1 MLPLC
6 PGRNLPAYQCGDFVM
21 ALTVL
26 PPGSTARVIVEELKR
41 SGALIIEDVLP
52 QDRLQSLV
60 SELRPFIDR
69 TPAGHDDFLGRM
81 TKRTGALVAR
91 SPQCRDLILHDT
103 LLGAA
108 REFLSPYTQKI
119 ILHLTQTIEI
129 GPGGP
134 AQPIHRDRYAWGTY
148 LPTSIE
154 PQFNTIWAL
163 TDFTK
168 ENGATQIVPGSHK
181 WDKDRVPSE
190 DEIAYAEMTAGS
202 VLLYTGTVL
211 HGGGENITS
220 SEARTGVFLHYALNW
235 LRQEENQYLSCPPE
249 IAKDLSPE
257 IRSLIGYSKGGYVLG
272 FYSDPNDKSAVYES
286 VSPENMFKTEIDDD
300 FSLLP
305 NPEELVSKS
314 NK

>member
-1 MLPLC
+1 MAALKHLNSNCSIDEILSLLESDAGLIIDNLMASDEIDKLNSELSPYLETDSY
-6 PGRNLPAYQCGDFVM
+6 GRDDF
-21 ALTVL
+21 T
-26 PPGSTARVIVEELKR
+26 GFKTKR
-41 SGALIIEDVLP
+41 IGALI
-52 QDRLQSLV
+52 
-60 SELRPFIDR
+60 
-69 TPAGHDDFLGRM
+69 
-81 TKRTGALVAR
+81 AR
-91 SPQCRDLILHDT
+91 SDSCRKLALNEKINQVSKDYLDPYGDGYQLHFT
-103 LLGAA
+103 SAVC
-108 REFLSPYTQKI
+108 
-119 ILHLTQTIEI
+119 I
-129 GPGGP
+129 GPGESK
-134 AQPIHRDRYAWGTY
+134 QILHRDRGIWGGY
-148 LPTSIE
+148 LPRKVE
-154 PQFNTIWAL
+154 PLMSTIWAV
-163 TDFTK
+163 TDFTRA
-168 ENGATQIVPGSHK
+168 NGATQIVPGSHK

-235 LRQEENQYLSCPPE
+235 LRQEENQYLSCPPD

-286 VSPENMFKTEIDDD
+286 VSPENMFKSEVDDD

>member
-1 MLPLC
+1 MASLKHLNSDCSIDEILSLLESDAGLIIDNLMASDEIDKLNSELSPYLETDSY
-6 PGRNLPAYQCGDFVM
+6 GRDDF
-21 ALTVL
+21 T
-26 PPGSTARVIVEELKR
+26 GYKTKR
-41 SGALIIEDVLP
+41 IGALI
-52 QDRLQSLV
+52 
-60 SELRPFIDR
+60 
-69 TPAGHDDFLGRM
+69 
-81 TKRTGALVAR
+81 AR
-91 SPQCRDLILHDT
+91 SDSCRKLALNKKINQVSKEYLDPYGDGYQLHFT
-103 LLGAA
+103 SAVC
-108 REFLSPYTQKI
+108 
-119 ILHLTQTIEI
+119 I
-129 GPGGP
+129 GPGESK
-134 AQPIHRDRYAWGTY
+134 QILHRDRGIWGGY
-148 LPTSIE
+148 LPRKVE
-154 PQFNTIWAL
+154 PLMSTIWAV
-163 TDFTK
+163 TDFTR

-235 LRQEENQYLSCPPE
+235 LRQEENQYLSCPPD

-286 VSPENMFKTEIDDD
+286 VSPENMFKAEVDDD

>member
-1 MLPLC
+1 MATLKHLNSDCSIDEILSLLESDAGLIIDNLMASEEIDKLNSELSPYLETDSY
-6 PGRNLPAYQCGDFVM
+6 GRDDF
-21 ALTVL
+21 T
-26 PPGSTARVIVEELKR
+26 GFKTKR
-41 SGALIIEDVLP
+41 IGALI
-52 QDRLQSLV
+52 
-60 SELRPFIDR
+60 
-69 TPAGHDDFLGRM
+69 
-81 TKRTGALVAR
+81 AR
-91 SPQCRDLILHDT
+91 SDSCRKLALNEKINGVSKEYLDPYGDGYQLHFT
-103 LLGAA
+103 SAVC
-108 REFLSPYTQKI
+108 
-119 ILHLTQTIEI
+119 I
-129 GPGGP
+129 GPGESK
-134 AQPIHRDRYAWGTY
+134 QILHRDRGIWGGY
-148 LPTSIE
+148 LPRKVE
-154 PQFNTIWAL
+154 PLMSTIWAV

-181 WDKDRVPSE
+181 WDKDRLPSE

-211 HGGGENITS
+211 HGGGENTTS

-286 VSPENMFKTEIDDD
+286 VSPENMFKAEVDDD